1 MRRYQS
7 IDREEPAAHGQ
18 RRVWA
23 RVARGEVIMVKVPG
37 DADEAHIESVVNA
50 VIDAEDAAATPQPTI
65 EELQQQILQLQAQ
78 LEVLNNGG
86 NN

>member
-23 RVARGEVIMVKVPG
+23 RVGRGEVIMVKVPG

-50 VIDAEDAAATPQPTI
+50 IIDAEEAVHAAQPTI
-65 EELQQQILQLQAQ
+65 TELQQQIAELQAQ
-78 LEVLNNGG
+78 LQSLGAGG
-86 NN
+86 DS